1 MTRVKYSTTIAKDL
15 IDKTK
20 ALAKTKGMNG
30 ANDIIEVALTFYF
43 QMQGSNILEKELR
56 INNNIEKALQLYVY
70 MKGYQLWEKELRNGK
85 YQTITITKN
94 GMSLDCVE
102 KRITLDV
109 IKDIDKLIQSEYHL
123 VFEVT

>member
-20 ALAKTKGMNG
+20 ALAKAKGMNG
-30 ANDIIEVALTFYF
+30 ANDIIEVALTLYF
-43 QMQGSNILEKELR
+43 Q
-56 INNNIEKALQLYVY
+56 